1 MKLQIEYV
9 PIDTLVPYEHNAKQ
23 HPQEQLDQIKRS
35 ITDYG
40 MNDPIGV
47 WRDNVIVEGHGRWI
61 ALKQL
66 GYTEVPIIRL
76 NDLTDEQR
84 REYMIVHNQTTMNS
98 GFDIGALEF
107 EFGNLPDFDA
117 AFYGFDFTDDMPDMD
132 ELDAEPDDSDQT
144 VVRLVFTSYKAYS
157 AHEQEIKDFADGI
170 GASVTVGK

>member
-23 HPQEQLDQIKRS
+23 HPQEQIDQIKRS

-47 WRDNVIVEGHGRWI
+47 WHDNVIVEGHGRWI

-76 NDLTDEQR
+76 DDLTDEQR

-107 EFGNLPDFDA
+107 EFADLTDFDA
-117 AFYGFDFTDDMPDMD
+117 AFYGFDFGNVAETEPAKDDVSITEQYQIIIDCENEADM
-132 ELDAEPDDSDQT
+132 EEKYEFL
-144 VVRLVFTSYKAYS
+144 
-157 AHEQEIKDFADGI
+157 QEACIECRI
-170 GASVTVGK
+170 STL